1 MRAGRRLA
9 CQLALLASVAFFAP
23 SGYAT
28 ERGQV
33 MFAPPLEKVWCDG
46 QSFVR
51 LRDQTLTLE
60 MKNGAVDFN
69 PVHLIEASGA
79 RFVYSMPN
87 SRDFRWT
94 IRHRG
99 THIEM
104 DGLGVVLADAVQ
116 HKYSL
121 NANFYPC

>member
-1 MRAGRRLA
+1 MRAGNRIS
-9 CQLALLASVAFFAP
+9 CQLALLVPVAFFVP
-23 SGYAT
+23 SGHAA
-28 ERGQV
+28 ERGPV
-33 MFAPPLEKVWCDG
+33 IFAAPLEKAWCDG

-51 LRDQTLTLE
+51 LRDQTLTFE

-69 PVHLIEASGA
+69 PVHLIEASGT

-116 HKYSL
+116 HNYSL
-121 NANFYPC
+121 HTNFYPC